1 MFLVDRYLTRAAERT
16 PDRVALVAPG
26 TGPERRR
33 VSYAELEGLVERAA
47 GAFSML
53 GLGRGERLVAV
64 GENSLE
70 LVVAAFGAMR
80 AGGCFS
86 LLHPATK
93 ARKIGEIVARCTPRV
108 LVLGGKQATLEPEIR
123 AAAPGCDPHT
133 LVLGASFE
141 EALEG
146 AARAPHPNRIDLDL
160 AAIFWTSGS
169 TGVPKGV
176 MLAHQNMKSTT
187 VSVATYLENRA
198 DDVIL
203 SALPL
208 SFGYGWFQVT
218 ASIRVGACIAVE
230 RGFQMAYPLIEAI
243 ARERATGL
251 PGVPTLF
258 SLLLSLRELDPAML
272 ESLRYWTVAGAAM
285 APAQVRRMREVAPR
299 ARPFVMYGLTEC
311 TRVTYLPPDDVER
324 KPLSCGLGMPNQDA
338 WVEREDGTRA
348 DPGEVGELI
357 VRGANVMRGYWQDPE
372 ATARTLRPGRVP
384 GEVELLSGDLFKT
397 DDEGYLYFV
406 ARKDDVI
413 KSGGQKVSPR
423 EIEAALLEH
432 PGIAECAVIP
442 IDDAM
447 LGQAPKAFCVPR
459 PGVTLDEKE
468 VKRHLQKL
476 LEDYMIPRQWA
487 FPESLPKS
495 DNGKIL
501 KRELA

>member
-1 MFLVDRYLTRAAERT
+1 MFLVDRYLTRAAERS
-16 PDRVALVAPG
+16 PDRVALSVPG
-26 TGPERRR
+26 AGAERRHVR
-33 VSYAELEGLVERAA
+33 YAELEGLVERAA
-47 GAFSML
+47 DAFSAL
-53 GLGRGERLVAV
+53 GLRRGDRLLAASD
-64 GENSLE
+64 NSLE
-70 LVVAAFGAMR
+70 LVVSAFGAMR

-93 ARKIGEIVARCTPRV
+93 GRKIGEIVARCTPKV
-108 LVLGGKQATLEPEIR
+108 LVLGDRQAALEPEIR
-123 AAAPGCDPHT
+123 GAAHGADPRT

-141 EALEG
+141 EALAG
-146 AARAPHPNRIDLDL
+146 ASPAPRPSRIDLDL

-187 VSVATYLENRA
+187 VSIATYLENRA

-218 ASIRVGACIAVE
+218 ASMRMGACVALE

-258 SLLLSLRELDPAML
+258 SLLLSLRELDTTML

-285 APAQVRRMREVAPR
+285 APAQVRRMREVAPK
-299 ARPFVMYGLTEC
+299 AQPFVMYGLTEC
-311 TRVTYLPPDDVER
+311 TRVTYLPPGDLEDR
-324 KPLSCGLGMPNQDA
+324 PLSCGLGMPNQDA
-338 WVEREDGTRA
+338 WVEREDGA
-348 DPGEVGELI
+348 PAAPGEVGELI
-357 VRGANVMRGYWQDPE
+357 IRGANVMRGYWQDPE
-372 ATARTLRPGRVP
+372 GTARALRPGRVP
-384 GEVELLSGDLFKT
+384 GEVELRSGDLFKA
-397 DDEGYLYFV
+397 DGEGYLYFV

-442 IDDAM
+442 VEDAM
-447 LGQAPKAFCVPR
+447 LGQAAKAFLVPKADA
-459 PGVTLDEKE
+459 TLDEKE

-476 LEDYMIPRQWA
+476 LEDYMIPKQWA
-487 FPESLPKS
+487 IVESLPKS
-495 DNGKIL
+495 ENGKIL
-501 KRELA
+501 KRELK